1 MEVPIL
7 NHGPY
12 LIGSVQSALT
22 DADFLRLRDGLVE
35 KVGRFHC
42 LGVIVD
48 VTATDVVD
56 SFAARTLVDIARM
69 VRLRGAKMI
78 LVGIQADVAVSM
90 VRLGV
95 TLDGVDTALDLD
107 AGVTLLDLM
116 TGESGR
122 AVSSGTR

>member
-1 MEVPIL
+1 MEVQIL

-12 LIGSVQSALT
+12 LIGSLQTAPT

-35 KVGRFHC
+35 KVGRFHS

-78 LVGIQADVAVSM
+78 LVGIQPDVAVSM

-95 TLDGVDTALDLD
+95 TLEGVDTALDLD
-107 AGVTLLDLM
+107 AGVNLLDVM
-116 TGESGR
+116 IGVSGK
-122 AVSSGTR
+122 AGSSGTR